1 MLPGSVQAVRAALD
15 SAGYGHVEVMPH
27 LIFRSELYANYRATM
42 QAAPASGTRRFQL
55 PQNDDARA
63 IRTGLRF
70 LREGANSVLLEPAL
84 FSADV
89 LATLSTETDA
99 PLLPF
104 SVSGECST
112 LDLKLLNEEY
122 VTLLRAGAS
131 QIITY
136 AAVELAET
144 LTDQGRSP
152 QRKDYRPLMSSSLVP
167 VTPVTQTPARY
178 FAQELPAR
186 PLRLGGRT
194 SHLARAYAQRV
205 IDALQGVVPGLEV
218 EYIGIET
225 SADRHKG
232 DLSQLGGKGLFMK
245 EIDKALTIGAI
256 DIAVHCM
263 KDVPGDVP
271 LPKGLMFGAYLE
283 RDDIRDC
290 VVWREGSKY
299 ARLDELPPGSVIGTS
314 AVRRKAQTLRR
325 YPHLRVERFRGN
337 VVPRLAKLDESKRFE
352 ALILAKG
359 GLMQV
364 GQEHR
369 IGQLLSQDDMC
380 PAIGA
385 GVIGVQCRSESE
397 AVRELLLMI
406 DHDETRLHI
415 SAERTMLHGL
425 QGHCNSPIA
434 GHCHTTPDGQLSL
447 LGMVFS
453 RDGGEFAYAHEWD
466 SRDHA
471 FELGGIVAATLNRKG
486 ARDII
491 AGIPH

>member
-1 MLPGSVQAVRAALD
+1 MLPGSVQAVRTALD
-15 SAGYGHVEVMPH
+15 SAGYGRVEIMPH

-42 QAAPASGTRRFQL
+42 QAAPASGTRRFHL
-55 PQNDDARA
+55 PQDDYTRA
-63 IRTGLRF
+63 IETGLRF
-70 LREGANSVLLEPAL
+70 LREGANSLLLEPAL

-89 LATLSTETDA
+89 LAALRTQTDA

-104 SVSGECST
+104 SVSGECSA
-112 LDLKLLNEEY
+112 LNVKILTEEY
-122 VTLLRAGAS
+122 LTLLRAGAT

-136 AAVELAET
+136 AAVELAQNFTGQEKT
-144 LTDQGRSP
+144 PKEKVHHSV
-152 QRKDYRPLMSSSLVP
+152 MSSALIP
-167 VTPVTQTPARY
+167 VTPDTQTPARH
-178 FAQELPAR
+178 FAQELSAR
-186 PLRLGGRT
+186 PLRVGGRT
-194 SHLARAYAQRV
+194 SHLARAYGRRV
-205 IDALQGVVPGLEV
+205 IDALQRVVPNLEI

-245 EIDKALTIGAI
+245 EVDKALTVGAI

-271 LPKGLMFGAYLE
+271 LPKGLTFAAYLE
-283 RDDIRDC
+283 RDDVRDC
-290 VVWREGSKY
+290 VVWREDSKY
-299 ARLDELPPGSVIGTS
+299 ARLNELPPGAVIGTS
-314 AVRRKAQTLRR
+314 AVRRKAQILRR
-325 YPHLRVERFRGN
+325 YPHLQVERFRGN
-337 VVPRLAKLDESKRFE
+337 VIPRLARLDESKRFE
-352 ALILAKG
+352 ALVLAKG
-359 GLMQV
+359 GLTQV

-369 IGQLLSQDDMC
+369 VGQLLSHEEMC
-380 PAIGA
+380 PAVGA
-385 GVIGVQCRSESE
+385 GVIGVQCRSDDE
-397 AVRELLLMI
+397 AIRELLLML
-406 DHDETRLHI
+406 DHEETRRHI
-415 SAERTMLHGL
+415 TAERTMLHGL

-453 RDGGEFAYAHEWD
+453 RDGGEFVYAHEWD
-466 SRDHA
+466 TRDHA